1 MRSQPY
7 LDDLEKVVPSRYN
20 MVIGVAKRARQIMEE
35 NNESDYPGVVKPVSI
50 AMWDIL
56 NKKIKI
62 VEKPFTK
69 KPESNTRTI
78 QEFEDME

>member
-35 NNESDYPGVVKPVSI
+35 NKVQETNYPGVVKPVSI
-50 AMWDIL
+50 AMWDIITR
-56 NKKIKI
+56 KIKI
-62 VEKPFTK
+62 VEKPGGK
-69 KPESNTRTI
+69 
-78 QEFEDME
+78 